1 MKEFLIKLALD
12 ILGDKETR
20 EKIGIVILS
29 IVVGVVL
36 LLFAPVA
43 ALMTMQDIDPPDVS
57 GNFDQAAWMQSLD
70 SEQQDKITQMESA
83 GQQIVSAMESA
94 GVRERI

>member
-43 ALMTMQDIDPPDVS
+43 VLMTMGGLPCSENTSQALKISSVRTGCEGERQTALVS
-57 GNFDQAAWMQSLD
+57 
-70 SEQQDKITQMESA
+70 
-83 GQQIVSAMESA
+83 
-94 GVRERI
+94 

>member
-43 ALMTMQDIDPPDVS
+43 VLMTMGEIEPPDVT
-57 GNFDQAAWMQSLD
+57 GNFDKACTRHSRRQ
-70 SEQQDKITQMESA
+70 
-83 GQQIVSAMESA
+83 G
-94 GVRERI
+94 